1 MQINDFFFNIKKMT
15 DISYIIQFLSH
26 VYNKQRRIIYETIVI
41 RYVDLRCENIF
52 RFIIFLLNVFFL
64 VVFFWLNK

>member
-1 MQINDFFFNIKKMT
+1 MT

-52 RFIIFLLNVFFL
+52 RFIIFLLNVFF
-64 VVFFWLNK
+64 